1 MARAVSG
8 CKHGTAVL
16 PEDLVCFDIAG
27 DTVFRR
33 IFGGWAISTCAQTT
47 SQLLVKVHCFCSIH
61 VNQKLT
67 SMCRFQNGSGK
78 VKVIELNGTKHT
90 TGTLE
95 GGYVNR
101 PNNR

>member
-47 SQLLVKVHCFCSIH
+47 SQLLV
-61 VNQKLT
+61 
-67 SMCRFQNGSGK
+67 SGK